1 MRRTAALA
9 ALGLLAACQG
19 EPVASPA
26 ADAVA
31 ATPPAAPDVPPALA
45 EKMAAQER
53 IHAASCAADEMPIFT
68 CKFADGKR
76 VAVCGAG
83 EWHGRYRYGGS
94 TSELELEGGK
104 YAHAMYSGGGESQIA
119 FDNGDTRYIIFSRM
133 VRTGFGEEG
142 NKPAISDGIVIE
154 RAGKFQSIRICD
166 DPDLKP
172 IDMNAANAIWEDEG
186 ELFTEETIRADP
198 FGNE

>member
-9 ALGLLAACQG
+9 ALAMLAACQG

-26 ADAVA
+26 ADPVA
-31 ATPPAAPDVPPALA
+31 ATPSSDVSPALA
-45 EKMAAQER
+45 GEMVEQKRVPAGA
-53 IHAASCAADEMPIFT
+53 CAADEMPIFT

-119 FDNGDTRYIIFSRM
+119 FDNGDTRYVIFSRM

-142 NKPAISDGIVIE
+142 NNPAISDGIVIE